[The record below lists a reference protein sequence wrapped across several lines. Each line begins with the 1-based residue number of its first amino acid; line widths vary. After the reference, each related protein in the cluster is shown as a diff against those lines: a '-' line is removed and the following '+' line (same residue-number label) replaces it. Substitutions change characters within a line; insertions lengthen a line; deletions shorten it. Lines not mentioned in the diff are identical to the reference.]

1 MEILGYIAAALI
13 GMSLGLIGGGGSVLT
28 LPVLVYLFGIT
39 PAAAT
44 SYSLFIVGSTSLVGA
59 IGNYRKKRVNIP
71 IAMLFGIPSIAAVWL
86 TRHFLMPVIPVEL
99 FKIGGFMVGRE
110 LALMLLFAGLMLL
123 ASFSMI
129 LGKSR
134 EPETGKPMDTTGKIR
149 LVLYGALIGGVTGLL
164 GAGGGFLIIPA
175 LIMIAGLPMKTAVGT
190 SLMIMAM
197 STLIG
202 FMGDTGHADINWTL
216 LLVLSAIAVAGVL
229 AGGLLSRRIPGARL
243 KHAFGWFVLAMGVYI
258 ILLETWLK

>member
-1 MEILGYIAAALI
+1 MEIIGYIAAALI
-13 GMSLGLIGGGGSVLT
+13 GISLGLIGGGGSVLT

-59 IGNYRKKRVNIP
+59 MGSYRKKKVNVP
-71 IAMLFGIPSIAAVWL
+71 VALLFGIPSIIAVWM
-86 TRHFLMPVIPVEL
+86 TRHYVMPAIPAEL
-99 FKIGGFMVGRE
+99 FTLGSWVVTRE
-110 LALMLLFAGLMLL
+110 LAVMLLFAGLMLL

-129 LGKSR
+129 RGKAVVA
-134 EPETGKPMDTTGKIR
+134 ENPAPMDIAGKVR
-149 LVLYGALIGGVTGLL
+149 LALYGTVIGFVTGLL

-175 LIMIAGLPMKTAVGT
+175 LIMLAGLPMKTAVGT

-202 FMGDTGHADINWTL
+202 FMGDTGHAGINWPL
-216 LLVLSAIAVAGVL
+216 LLTLTGIAVAGVIV
-229 AGGLLSRRIPGARL
+229 GGLLSRRIPGEKL
-243 KHAFGWFVLAMGVYI
+243 KHGFGWFVLAMGVYI
-258 ILLETWLK
+258 ILLETVLK

>member
-1 MEILGYIAAALI
+1 MEIIGYIAAALI
-13 GMSLGLIGGGGSVLT
+13 GISLGLIGGGGSVLT

-59 IGNYRKKRVNIP
+59 MGSYRKKKVNVP
-71 IAMLFGIPSIAAVWL
+71 VALLFGVPSIAAVWL
-86 TRHFLMPVIPVEL
+86 TRHFVMPAIPATL
-99 FKIGGFMVGRE
+99 FSIGDLVVTRE
-110 LALMLLFAGLMLL
+110 LGVMLLFAGLMLL

-129 LGKSR
+129 RGKAVVTENPS
-134 EPETGKPMDTTGKIR
+134 PMDMAGKVR
-149 LVLYGALIGGVTGLL
+149 LALYGTLIGLVTGLL

-175 LIMIAGLPMKTAVGT
+175 LIMMAGLPMKTAVGT

-202 FMGDTGHADINWTL
+202 FMGDTGHAAINWTL
-216 LLVLSAIAVAGVL
+216 LLTLTGIAVAGVL
-229 AGGLLSRRIPGARL
+229 AGGLLSRRIPGERL
-243 KHAFGWFVLAMGVYI
+243 KQGFGWFVLAMGVYI
-258 ILLETWLK
+258 ILLETLLK

>member
-1 MEILGYIAAALI
+1 MEIIGHIAAALI

-28 LPVLVYLFGIT
+28 LPVLVYLFGIA

-59 IGNYRKKRVNIP
+59 VGSYRKKRVNMP
-71 IAMLFGIPSIAAVWL
+71 VALLFGIPSIVAVWL
-86 TRHFLMPVIPVEL
+86 TRRYVMPAIPMEL
-99 FKIGGFMVGRE
+99 FRVGDFTVTRE

-129 LGKSR
+129 MGRRAEAEDAS
-134 EPETGKPMDTTGKIR
+134 PMNTAGKIR
-149 LVLYGALIGGVTGLL
+149 LALYGLAIGFVTGLL

-175 LIMIAGLPMKTAVGT
+175 LIMMAGLPMKTAVGT

-202 FMGDTGHADINWTL
+202 FMGDTGHAGINWML
-216 LLVLSAIAVAGVL
+216 LLTLTGIAVAGVL
-229 AGGLLSRRIPGARL
+229 AGGLLSRRIPGERL
-243 KHAFGWFVLAMGVYI
+243 KHGFGWFVLAMGVYI
-258 ILLETWLK
+258 ILLETLLK